1 MTSLQPFYPAPN
13 SPYHDIALA
22 LVRGVQDAFNA
33 REPAALAANFAEITA
48 WTGVAG
54 KRMNSRSEIDS
65 FAREVMPRMGDS
77 QVRYAITNLLA
88 IAHNLLV
95 INVLQTPTDH
105 DGNPVEGARGFT
117 IYIAAPMSDGW
128 KIVAGQNGFLP
139 DGVES

>member
-1 MTSLQPFYPAPN
+1 
-13 SPYHDIALA
+13 
-22 LVRGVQDAFNA
+22 
-33 REPAALAANFAEITA
+33 
-48 WTGVAG
+48 
-54 KRMNSRSEIDS
+54 
-65 FAREVMPRMGDS
+65 MGDS

-88 IAHNLLV
+88 IADNVLV